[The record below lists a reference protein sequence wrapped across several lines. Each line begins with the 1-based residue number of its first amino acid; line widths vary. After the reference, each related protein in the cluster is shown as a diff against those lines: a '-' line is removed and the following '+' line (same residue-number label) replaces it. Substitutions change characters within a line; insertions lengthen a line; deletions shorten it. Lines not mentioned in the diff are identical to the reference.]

1 MFKTN
6 FIIKMDFLVT
16 NSIYY
21 AVNLIVSCHKNY
33 VGLRFDHIG
42 LMLKFYE
49 IGNLILRYQIDF
61 AP

>member
-6 FIIKMDFLVT
+6 FMIKMDFLMT
-16 NSIYY
+16 NSIYC

-42 LMLKFYE
+42 LMLMFYE
-49 IGNLILRYQIDF
+49 IGNLIL
-61 AP
+61 